1 MSTTIE
7 VEKITPKVASA
18 LLEGNTQN
26 RSLKPR
32 VVTAYARDM
41 MTGRWADQGDPIR
54 LNGDGTLLDGQH
66 RLHAIVES
74 GTAQKMVVVRGVS
87 KKAILTMDTGARR
100 TFSDVLK
107 LHGYQH
113 VTQLA
118 ASARMLMLLEQGLD
132 VRSSRSGGFTNTEM
146 LEWIQANDRLPSHVS
161 KITNL
166 GHHYIARTR
175 SPLIAIRH
183 TLDKKGT
190 VAEVDAFIESLR
202 TGANLAEGDP
212 IHTLRRTLES
222 LLVTK
227 QTKVIPV
234 VIHAVTIK
242 AWNAWLRGES
252 VHVLRF
258 KPGGDTPEKF
268 PTILTEA

>member
-1 MSTTIE
+1 MTTVT
-7 VEKITPKVASA
+7 VEKITPAAASK

-41 MTGRWADQGDPIR
+41 MTDRWADQGDPIR

-74 GTAQKMVVVRGVS
+74 GTTQSMVVVRGVS
-87 KKAILTMDTGARR
+87 KKAILTMDTGAKR

-107 LHGYQH
+107 LHGYQN
-113 VTQLA
+113 VTQIA
-118 ASARMLMLLEQGLD
+118 AAARFLMLLEQGSD
-132 VRSSRSGGFTNTEM
+132 SRGSRTGVFTNTEM
-146 LEWIQANDRLPSHVS
+146 LEWIEANDRLPSHVS

-166 GHHYIARTR
+166 GHHYVTRTR
-175 SPLIAIRH
+175 TPLIAIRH
-183 TLDKKGT
+183 TADKASG
-190 VAEVDAFIESLR
+190 VAEVDSFIESLR
-202 TGANLAEGDP
+202 TGTNLAEGDP

-222 LLVTK
+222 LLVSK
-227 QTKVIPV
+227 QVKVIPV
-234 VIHAVTIK
+234 VIHAITIK

-252 VHVLRF
+252 ASVLRF
-258 KPGGDTPEKF
+258 KPGGDLPEKF
-268 PTILTEA
+268 PSILTEA